1 MGAVLA
7 HLEATASTNISPKID
22 TNLNMGGF
30 VMLINNLVIILIVG
44 VLVLAYMF
52 SKYCCKHLVTLA
64 TLTFLIVGCLLV
76 LSKEFNSSE
85 QDSKGIPFLVPIV
98 AFLLG
103 IAASTLWIAFLKWYR
118 SSSSS
123 YDNNEERPISSD
135 NEAPKASNEEA
146 SKASNGEAHGT
157 SDRVSGSGTSNT
169 LLPSLLNG
177 LGLAGASSNSHKSH
191 IHSDGDDSRVQL
203 LIKSQQVV
211 VFRDTPDLDEEAQV
225 QVGTHT
231 TKKA

>member
-7 HLEATASTNISPKID
+7 NVEATASTNISPEIE

-52 SKYCCKHLVTLA
+52 SKYCCKHMVTLA

-76 LSKEFNSSE
+76 LSKEYESSE
-85 QDSKGIPFLVPIV
+85 QDAKAIPFLVPIT

-118 SSSSS
+118 SSRASN
-123 YDNNEERPISSD
+123 DNNEEQTNGSN
-135 NEAPKASNEEA
+135 NEAPNASNGEA
-146 SKASNGEAHGT
+146 SNASNGEAHGT
-157 SDRVSGSGTSNT
+157 SDRVSGNGISKTF
-169 LLPSLLNG
+169 LPSLLNG
-177 LGLAGASSNSHKSH
+177 LGLAGASSNSHPSH
-191 IHSDGDDSRVQL
+191 VHSDGDDSRVQL
-203 LIKSQQVV
+203 LFKNQQVV

-225 QVGTHT
+225 QLGTHA
-231 TKKA
+231 TKNK